1 VAEVGLVVAAGATF
15 ERIAALVDRL
25 ARRLEN
31 ALAAHSDAS
40 DETAANAIT

>member
-1 VAEVGLVVAAGATF
+1 VAEVGLVVVAGATF

-31 ALAAHSDAS
+31 ALGADSDAS
-40 DETAANAIT
+40 DEAAADVIT